1 MLSLIQ
7 DPSISTAAMLQTIA
21 AMLLVLGAGM
31 TVHEFAH
38 CLIADRMGDDT
49 PRRMG
54 RLTLN
59 PLVHINWVGWLMFA
73 LIGFG
78 ILGSA
83 PINARRMHNPRW
95 GFLAAVAAG
104 PLANLALALFFA
116 LVAGFLGAANLYAL
130 PQIARAVILMMVYW
144 NLLLAVFNL
153 LPLYPLDGWQI
164 VLAALPPASA
174 YEWQRHAQ
182 TSQYVFF
189 GLIILSFMLP
199 NFNLLGALIGE
210 PVDWLARN
218 LLGREN
224 YLLFFFTLSGR

>member
-1 MLSLIQ
+1 
-7 DPSISTAAMLQTIA
+7 
-21 AMLLVLGAGM
+21 MLLVLGVGM
-31 TVHEFAH
+31 TAHEFAH

-49 PRRMG
+49 PRKLG

-59 PLVHINWVGWLMFA
+59 PLVHVNWVGWLMFA

-83 PINARRMHNPRW
+83 PINARQMRNPRW

-104 PLANLALALFFA
+104 PLANLALALLFA
-116 LVAGFLGAANLYAL
+116 LLAGIFGAAQLFAL
-130 PQIARAVILMMVYW
+130 PQVLRAFILMMVYW

-164 VLAALPPASA
+164 VLAALPPAPA

-189 GLIILSFMLP
+189 GLIILTFMLP
-199 NFNLLGALIGE
+199 NLNLLGALILE

-218 LLGREN
+218 LLGRSN
-224 YLLFFFTLSGR
+224 YVLFFYTMTGR

>member
-7 DPSISTAAMLQTIA
+7 DPSISTAAMLQTIV

-31 TVHEFAH
+31 TAHEFAH
-38 CLIADRMGDDT
+38 CWIADRMGDDT
-49 PRRMG
+49 PRRLG

-59 PLVHINWVGWLMFA
+59 PLVHVNWVGWLMFA

-78 ILGSA
+78 ILGAA

-95 GFLAAVAAG
+95 GFFAAVAAG

-116 LVAGFLGAANLYAL
+116 LVAGILGTAQLFAL
-130 PQIARAVILMMVYW
+130 PQILRALILMMVYW

-164 VLAALPPASA
+164 VLAALPPAPA

-199 NFNLLGALIGE
+199 NLNLLGAVIGE

-218 LLGREN
+218 LLGRDN
-224 YLLFFFTLSGR
+224 YILFFFTMSGR